1 MIKVLFIPEEEESAV
16 YQDIADILDMS
27 SKTNDVPEKLSHF
40 YYGAFSSVLIMLS
53 LSLCKDSN

>member
-27 SKTNDVPEKLSHF
+27 SKTNVVPKKLTNTLMV
-40 YYGAFSSVLIMLS
+40 VLFL
-53 LSLCKDSN
+53 LY